1 MAASAIS
8 VNFLPFPLK
17 KALLKFQK
25 EGVQFG
31 ISKQGR

>member
-8 VNFLPFPLK
+8 LNFLPVPLR